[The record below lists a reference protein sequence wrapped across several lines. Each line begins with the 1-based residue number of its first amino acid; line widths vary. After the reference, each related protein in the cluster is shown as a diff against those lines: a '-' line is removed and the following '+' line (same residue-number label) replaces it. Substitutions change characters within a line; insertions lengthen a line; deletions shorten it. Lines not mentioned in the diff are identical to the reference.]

1 LETLKNAKEGE
12 SQGIG
17 ISDFWKLAFWESR
30 RQEAGQFCIEKT
42 PKGTAVIWEVV
53 TWTKIW
59 PRGLITVSSISAFR
73 YFGDREIEESRTLDI
88 RTQGVPGPEILFSG
102 KRSTDVYRGHGES

>member
-1 LETLKNAKEGE
+1 VKEGE
-12 SQGIG
+12 SRGIG
-17 ISDFWKLAFWESR
+17 ISAFRKSAFRESR
-30 RQEAGQFCIEKT
+30 RQEVGCFCVEKT

-59 PRGLITVSSISAFR
+59 PRGLITVSAILAFR

-88 RTQGVPGPEILFSG
+88 RTQGVPGPKILFSG
-102 KRSTDVYRGHGES
+102 KRSTDVYRGCGES